1 MAQMFCGILEK
12 FGIEHKVS
20 PTTAGGLEELEAY
33 KPQLVILDSS
43 VDNGTGMQFITA
55 ITPVIEEKET
65 RKERRKKLDSGP
77 SVMVVRTIYETV
89 PTDCPFVK
97 ASLVRPFTAEQL
109 SDAIKALIPKEK
121 KAEVPKLFSTQHAS
135 DPETELERMKLT
147 YGESYVVFEERPIII
162 HQVMQVFAN
171 AGYDMLLLT
180 HLRASVAR
188 EKYGLDM
195 GAEVFTLS
203 GSNYPLGTMITAV
216 QDFLGKKKKPLIAF
230 GDLDN
235 IIEHC
240 GVDLT
245 MRSIQQIL
253 SLRKSRGKFTLLT
266 SVDDSLLTDNVRR
279 LLTEMMIE
287 YDKED

>member
-180 HLRASVAR
+180 HLRAKVAR